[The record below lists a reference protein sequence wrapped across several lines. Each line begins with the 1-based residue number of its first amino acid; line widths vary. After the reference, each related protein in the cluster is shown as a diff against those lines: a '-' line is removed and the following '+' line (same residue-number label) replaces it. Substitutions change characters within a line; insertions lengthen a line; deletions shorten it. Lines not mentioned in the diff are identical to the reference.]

1 MSHLL
6 GNEECLKNLRED
18 VNDISGVLSEILS
31 RTGPLTVSSW
41 KFPDT
46 AACELDVV
54 ELLDRY
60 SFSEDELDNQVSHF
74 SLLELV
80 VDRLLLVLHCAAA
93 FHDQISSASG
103 VFRAAS
109 ASSTSD
115 SKTPAPTSAGLIVKK
130 FWLKI
135 VKIFTAVS
143 QLQSECASAKREKGQ
158 MESRVNELNGKISD
172 LKDQVEKV
180 SASRKAALAIAE
192 EIGNAPSV
200 TQNSSLKV
208 AVEALAAARPTP
220 CPHIGNDFSQRGC
233 QTLDTSFAPCGACH
247 EAQAHIRLV
256 VRMAMDRWCFL
267 LVSIGLAGIWDSN
280 EEM

>member
-18 VNDISGVLSEILS
+18 VSDISGVVAEILS

-46 AACELDVV
+46 VACELDVV
-54 ELLDRY
+54 ELLERY

-80 VDRLLLVLHCAAA
+80 VDRLLLVVHCAAA
-93 FHDQISSASG
+93 FHDQISASSG
-103 VFRAAS
+103 AFRAAS
-109 ASSTSD
+109 APND
-115 SKTPAPTSAGLIVKK
+115 AVAKEQAPTSAGLIVKK

-135 VKIFTAVS
+135 VKVFTAVA
-143 QLQSECASAKREKGQ
+143 QLQSECASAKRERGQ
-158 MESRVNELNGKISD
+158 MEGRVNELKSKVAD
-172 LKDQVEKV
+172 LEDQVAKV

-192 EIGNAPSV
+192 EMGNKPSV

-208 AVEALAAARPTP
+208 AVEALAAVRPTP

-247 EAQAHIRLV
+247 EAQSHIR
-256 VRMAMDRWCFL
+256 
-267 LVSIGLAGIWDSN
+267 
-280 EEM
+280 

>member
-18 VNDISGVLSEILS
+18 VQDVSGVLSEILS

-46 AACELDVV
+46 VACELDVQ
-54 ELLDRY
+54 ELLERY
-60 SFSEDELDNQVSHF
+60 SFSDDELDNQVSHF

-80 VDRLLLVLHCAAA
+80 VDRLLLFVHCAAA
-93 FHDQISSASG
+93 FHDQISSSSG

-109 ASSTSD
+109 ASSEGKD
-115 SKTPAPTSAGLIVKK
+115 PPPTSAGLIIKK

-135 VKIFTAVS
+135 VKVYTAVA
-143 QLQSECASAKREKGQ
+143 QLQSECASSKREKHQ
-158 MESRVNELNGKISD
+158 LETQVNELNSKIAN

-192 EIGNAPSV
+192 EIGNGPSS
-200 TQNSSLKV
+200 NNASIRV
-208 AVEALAAARPTP
+208 AVEALAAVRPTTP
-220 CPHIGNDFSQRGC
+220 CPHVGNDFSQRGC
-233 QTLDTSFAPCGACH
+233 QTIDTSFAPCSSCH
-247 EAQAHIRLV
+247 EAQLHVRWVFLNLV
-256 VRMAMDRWCFL
+256 KT
-267 LVSIGLAGIWDSN
+267 
-280 EEM
+280 